1 MKDIFEGFDIF
12 ARAFLPFVLGF
23 GACLARQA
31 HHGWQ
36 GVRTF
41 IRELI
46 TCCFMGIVVF
56 WGLDY
61 YDLPQTVDAA
71 ITSGGAYAGMVL
83 LDAITA
89 RCISI
94 VRDFNVLPWSTSR
107 PQEHTDDVK
116 GGDDNHGC

>member
-31 HHGWQ
+31 HHGWK

-41 IRELI
+41 IRELT

-94 VRDFNVLPWSTSR
+94 VREFNVPWTPGHPRGHS
-107 PQEHTDDVK
+107 DNVK
-116 GGDDNHGC
+116 TGDDDHGY